1 MGYLDSIQKV
11 LKADFTKCSM
21 EERDVAS
28 RDVITICAF
37 ACAGLVLQPIPGL
50 EQGVVPIQV
59 GMVLAIAHVHGEE
72 LSRKRATE
80 ILMDIAAITG
90 VSIVGRQV
98 LTSVAKF
105 VLPGLGGLIAAP
117 TTFSVT
123 WATGKAAI
131 HYLRAGGKVDK
142 DSIRKIFEEER
153 ERAKAQYSE
162 DQARANRP
170 SKEELKEP

>member
-1 MGYLDSIQKV
+1 MGYLDSVQKV
-11 LKADFTKCSM
+11 LKADFTKCSN
-21 EERDVAS
+21 EERDVAA
-28 RDVITICAF
+28 RDIINICSF

-50 EQGVVPIQV
+50 EQGVVPIQI
-59 GMVLAIAHVHGEE
+59 GMVLAIAHIHGEE

-90 VSIVGRQV
+90 VSIVGRQA
-98 LTSVAKF
+98 LTSIAKVF
-105 VLPGLGGLIAAP
+105 LPGLGGLIAAP

-131 HYLRAGGKVDK
+131 HYLRAGGRVDK
-142 DSIRKIFEEER
+142 ASIRKIFEEER
-153 ERAKAQYSE
+153 ERAKEHYSE

-170 SKEELKEP
+170 SKEDLKEP